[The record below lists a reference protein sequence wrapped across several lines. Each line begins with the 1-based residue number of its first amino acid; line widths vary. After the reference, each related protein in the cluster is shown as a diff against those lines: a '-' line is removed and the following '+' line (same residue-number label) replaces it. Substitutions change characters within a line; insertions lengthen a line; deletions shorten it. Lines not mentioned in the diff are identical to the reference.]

1 LEFSTLAAAN
11 NKYCLSNKNI
21 INALYIIHKFYFEI
35 HLDGLEK
42 LYIYIA
48 LFNSLIVEI
57 LYLLNSAAK
66 EHREKRG
73 KFWVKVF
80 I

>member
-1 LEFSTLAAAN
+1 
-11 NKYCLSNKNI
+11 
-21 INALYIIHKFYFEI
+21 
-35 HLDGLEK
+35 LDGLEK

-66 EHREKRG
+66 EEHREKRG
-73 KFWVKVF
+73 KFGLKCLYEE
-80 I
+80 

>member
-1 LEFSTLAAAN
+1 
-11 NKYCLSNKNI
+11 
-21 INALYIIHKFYFEI
+21 
-35 HLDGLEK
+35 LDGLEK

-73 KFWVKVF
+73 KFGLKCLYEE
-80 I
+80 